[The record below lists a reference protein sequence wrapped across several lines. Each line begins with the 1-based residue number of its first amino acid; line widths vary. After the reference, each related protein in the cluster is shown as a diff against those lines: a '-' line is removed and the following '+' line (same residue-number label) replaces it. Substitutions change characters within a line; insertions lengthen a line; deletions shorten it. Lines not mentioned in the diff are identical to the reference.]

1 MIDADL
7 IFEGKVEGSSEE
19 GTGGE
24 ERRGEERRGE
34 ERRGEGTGEGRGRN
48 WGRWRLPLACAAL
61 PLSLEGDSCM
71 YEPPTDVLRTL
82 KRSVIRVDLCGGR
95 GASRRAARLGALAR
109 SEETSRNGWKR
120 EEKEEEGAKS
130 PVQAKLKLD
139 W

>member
-34 ERRGEGTGEGRGRN
+34 ERVQERGGEGTGVAGGCRS
-48 WGRWRLPLACAAL
+48 LAAAL